1 MAVFSHPLLITV
13 APNGAYKQR
22 PDHPSLPITS
32 SELGQTAK
40 LCLDAGAAMMHMHI
54 RDAEGRHSLDVQ
66 GYRDAQQAVKAAVGD
81 QMIIQVTSEAARV
94 YKAPEQIAM
103 VTTLKPEAVSVGL
116 REVDQPEIGKAGLAQ
131 FFGWLAQE
139 RVMTQVILYDVADLQ
154 RWQALRAQG
163 VIPDAP
169 WSLLFVLGRY
179 SVGQTS
185 VPQDLLPFVMAHT
198 GTEPWSMCA
207 FGAGEHACST
217 TAAALGG
224 HVRVGFENNLLL
236 NDGQVAPDNAA
247 LVRQIAESAR
257 VLGRSLCTAQQAR
270 EAFFQPRSFAN

>member
-1 MAVFSHPLLITV
+1 MAVFPHPLLITV

-22 PDHPSLPITS
+22 SDHAALPLTS
-32 SELGQTAK
+32 AELGQTAK
-40 LCLDAGAAMMHMHI
+40 QCLDAGAAMIHMHI
-54 RDAEGRHSLDVQ
+54 RDAQGRHSLDVQ

-81 QMIIQVTSEAARV
+81 DMIIQVTSEAARV

-103 VTTLKPEAVSVGL
+103 VTALQPEAVSVGL
-116 REVDQPEIGKAGLAQ
+116 REVDQPEIGDAGLAQ
-131 FFGWLAQE
+131 FFGWLAKE
-139 RVMTQVILYDVADLQ
+139 RVMTQVIVYDVADLQ

-163 VIPDAP
+163 VVPDAP

-185 VPQDLLPFVMAHT
+185 EPRDLLPFVMAHT
-198 GTEPWSMCA
+198 GSEPWSMCA
-207 FGAGEHACST
+207 FGAGEHACAT

-236 NDGQVAPDNAA
+236 NNGQVAPDNAA
-247 LVRQIAESAR
+247 LVRQVADSAR

-270 EAFFQPRSFAN
+270 EAFFAV

>member
-22 PDHPSLPITS
+22 PDHPALPLTTT
-32 SELGQTAK
+32 ELGQTAK
-40 LCLDAGAAMMHMHI
+40 QCLDAGAAMIHMHI

-81 QMIIQVTSEAARV
+81 ELIIQITSEAARV

-103 VTTLKPEAVSVGL
+103 VTALKPEAVSVGL
-116 REVDQPEIGKAGLAQ
+116 REVDQPEIGEAGLAQ
-131 FFGWLAQE
+131 FFGWLAKE
-139 RVMTQVILYDVADLQ
+139 RVMTQVIVYDVADLQ
-154 RWQALRAQG
+154 RWQALRSQG

-185 VPQDLLPFVMAHT
+185 EAKDLLPFVMAHT
-198 GTEPWSMCA
+198 GSEPWSMCA
-207 FGAGEHACST
+207 FGAGEHACAT

-236 NDGQVAPDNAA
+236 NNGQVAPDNAA
-247 LVRQIAESAR
+247 LVRQIADSAR
-257 VLGRSLCTAQQAR
+257 VLGRTLYTAAQAR
-270 EAFFQPRSFAN
+270 EAFFAA

>member
-22 PDHPSLPITS
+22 PDHAALPITAT
-32 SELGQTAK
+32 ELGKTAK
-40 LCLDAGAAMMHMHI
+40 QCLDAGAAMIHMHI

-81 QMIIQVTSEAARV
+81 ELIIQITSEAARV

-103 VTTLKPEAVSVGL
+103 VTALKPEAVSVGL
-116 REVDQPEIGKAGLAQ
+116 REVDQPEIGEAGLAQ
-131 FFGWLAQE
+131 FFGWLAKE
-139 RVMTQVILYDVADLQ
+139 RVMTQVIVYDVADLQ

-185 VPQDLLPFVMAHT
+185 EAKDLLPFVMAHT

-207 FGAGEHACST
+207 FGAGEHACAT
-217 TAAALGG
+217 TAVALGG
-224 HVRVGFENNLLL
+224 HARVGFENNLLL
-236 NDGQVAPDNAA
+236 NNGQVAPDNAA
-247 LVRQIAESAR
+247 LVRQIADSAR
-257 VLGRSLCTAQQAR
+257 VLGRSLYTAAQAR
-270 EAFFQPRSFAN
+270 EAFFAA

>member
-1 MAVFSHPLLITV
+1 MAVFPHPLLITV

-22 PDHPSLPITS
+22 PDHPALPITA

-40 LCLDAGAAMMHMHI
+40 LCLDAGAAMIHMHI
-54 RDAEGRHSLDVQ
+54 RDAQGRHSLDVQ
-66 GYRDAQQAVKAAVGD
+66 GYRDAQQAVKQAVGD
-81 QMIIQVTSEAARV
+81 AMIIQVTSEAARV

-116 REVDQPEIGKAGLAQ
+116 REVDQPEIGEAGLAQ
-131 FFGWLAQE
+131 FFGWLAKE
-139 RVMTQVILYDVADLQ
+139 RVMTQVIVYDVADLQ

-185 VPQDLLPFVMAHT
+185 EPQDLLPFVMAHT
-198 GTEPWSMCA
+198 GNEPWSMCA
-207 FGAGEHACST
+207 FGAGEHACAT

-236 NDGQVAPDNAA
+236 NNGQVAPDNAA
-247 LVRQIAESAR
+247 LVRQVADSAR

-270 EAFFQPRSFAN
+270 EAFWGA

>member
-1 MAVFSHPLLITV
+1 MAVFPHPLLITV

-22 PDHPSLPITS
+22 PDHAALPLTS
-32 SELGQTAK
+32 AELGQTAK
-40 LCLDAGAAMMHMHI
+40 QCLNAGAAMIHMHI
-54 RDAEGRHSLDVQ
+54 RDVQGRHSLDVQ

-81 QMIIQVTSEAARV
+81 DMIIQVTSEAARV

-103 VTTLKPEAVSVGL
+103 VTALQPEAVSVGL
-116 REVDQPEIGKAGLAQ
+116 REVDQPEIGDAGLAQ
-131 FFGWLAQE
+131 FFGWLAKE
-139 RVMTQVILYDVADLQ
+139 RVMTQVIVYDVADLQ

-185 VPQDLLPFVMAHT
+185 EPRDLLPFVMAHT
-198 GTEPWSMCA
+198 GSEPWSMCA
-207 FGAGEHACST
+207 FGAGEHACAT

-236 NDGQVAPDNAA
+236 NNGQVAPDNAA
-247 LVRQIAESAR
+247 LVRQVADSAR

-270 EAFFQPRSFAN
+270 EAFFAV

>member
-1 MAVFSHPLLITV
+1 MTVFPHPLLITV

-22 PDHPSLPITS
+22 PDHAALPLTS
-32 SELGQTAK
+32 AELGQTAK
-40 LCLDAGAAMMHMHI
+40 QCLDAGAAMIHMHI
-54 RDAEGRHSLDVQ
+54 RDAQGRHSLDVQ

-81 QMIIQVTSEAARV
+81 AMIIQVTSEAARV

-103 VTTLKPEAVSVGL
+103 VTALKPEAVSVGL
-116 REVDQPEIGKAGLAQ
+116 REVDQPEIGEAGLAQ
-131 FFGWLAQE
+131 FFGWLAKE
-139 RVMTQVILYDVADLQ
+139 RVMTQVIVYDVADLQ

-185 VPQDLLPFVMAHT
+185 EPKDLLPFVMAHT
-198 GTEPWSMCA
+198 GQEPWSMCA
-207 FGAGEHACST
+207 FGAGEHACAT

-236 NDGQVAPDNAA
+236 NNGQIAPDNAA
-247 LVRQIAESAR
+247 LVRQVADSAR

-270 EAFFQPRSFAN
+270 DAFFAA

>member
-22 PDHPSLPITS
+22 SDHPALPLNTT
-32 SELGQTAK
+32 ELGQTAK
-40 LCLDAGAAMMHMHI
+40 LCLDAGAAMIHMHI

-81 QMIIQVTSEAARV
+81 ELIIQITSEAARV

-116 REVDQPEIGKAGLAQ
+116 REVDQPEIGEAGLAQ
-131 FFGWLAQE
+131 FFGWLAKE
-139 RVMTQVILYDVADLQ
+139 RVMTQVIVYDVADLQ

-185 VPQDLLPFVMAHT
+185 EAKDLLPFVMAHT
-198 GTEPWSMCA
+198 GNEPWSMCA
-207 FGAGEHACST
+207 FGAGEHACAT

-236 NDGQVAPDNAA
+236 NNGQVAPDNAA
-247 LVRQIAESAR
+247 LVRQIADSAR
-257 VLGRSLCTAQQAR
+257 VLGRSLYTAAQAR
-270 EAFFQPRSFAN
+270 EAFFAA

>member
-22 PDHPSLPITS
+22 PDHPALPLTTT
-32 SELGQTAK
+32 ELGQTAK
-40 LCLDAGAAMMHMHI
+40 LCLDAGAAMIHMHI

-81 QMIIQVTSEAARV
+81 ELIIQVTSEAARV

-116 REVDQPEIGKAGLAQ
+116 REVDQPEIGEAGLAQ
-131 FFGWLAQE
+131 FFGWLAKE
-139 RVMTQVILYDVADLQ
+139 CVMTQVIVYDVADLQ

-185 VPQDLLPFVMAHT
+185 EAKDLLPFVMAHT
-198 GTEPWSMCA
+198 GNEPWSMCA
-207 FGAGEHACST
+207 FGAGEHACAT

-236 NDGQVAPDNAA
+236 NNGQVAPDNAA
-247 LVRQIAESAR
+247 LVGQIADSAR
-257 VLGRSLCTAQQAR
+257 VLGRSLYTAAQAR
-270 EAFFQPRSFAN
+270 EAFFAA

>member
-1 MAVFSHPLLITV
+1 MAVFPHPLLITV

-22 PDHPSLPITS
+22 PDHPALPITA

-40 LCLDAGAAMMHMHI
+40 LCLDAGAAMIHMHI
-54 RDAEGRHSLDVQ
+54 RDAQGRHSLDVQ
-66 GYRDAQQAVKAAVGD
+66 GYRDAQQAVKQAVGD
-81 QMIIQVTSEAARV
+81 AMIIQVTSEAARV

-103 VTTLKPEAVSVGL
+103 VTTLQPEAVSVGL
-116 REVDQPEIGKAGLAQ
+116 REVDQPEIGDAGLAQ
-131 FFGWLAQE
+131 FFGWLAKE
-139 RVMTQVILYDVADLQ
+139 RVMTQVIVYDVADLQ

-185 VPQDLLPFVMAHT
+185 EPQDLLPFVMAHT
-198 GTEPWSMCA
+198 GNEPWSMCA
-207 FGAGEHACST
+207 FGAGEHACAT

-236 NDGQVAPDNAA
+236 NNGQVAPDNAA
-247 LVRQIAESAR
+247 LVRQVADSAR

-270 EAFFQPRSFAN
+270 EAFWGA

>member
-22 PDHPSLPITS
+22 PDHPALPLTTA
-32 SELGQTAK
+32 ELGQTAK
-40 LCLDAGAAMMHMHI
+40 QCLDGGAAMIHMHI

-81 QMIIQVTSEAARV
+81 ELIIQVTSEAARV

-116 REVDQPEIGKAGLAQ
+116 REVDQPEIGEAGLAQ
-131 FFGWLAQE
+131 FFGWLAKE
-139 RVMTQVILYDVADLQ
+139 RVMTQVIVYDVADLQ

-185 VPQDLLPFVMAHT
+185 EAKDLLPFVMAHS
-198 GTEPWSMCA
+198 GQEPWSMCA
-207 FGAGEHACST
+207 FGAGEHACAT

-236 NDGQVAPDNAA
+236 NNGQVAPDNAA
-247 LVRQIAESAR
+247 LVRQIADSAR
-257 VLGRSLCTAQQAR
+257 VLGRSLCTAAQAR
-270 EAFFQPRSFAN
+270 EAFWAD

>member
-22 PDHPSLPITS
+22 PDHPALPITAT
-32 SELGQTAK
+32 ELGQTAK
-40 LCLDAGAAMMHMHI
+40 QCLDAGAAMIHMHI

-81 QMIIQVTSEAARV
+81 ELIIQITSEAARV

-103 VTTLKPEAVSVGL
+103 VTALKSEAVSVGL
-116 REVDQPEIGKAGLAQ
+116 REVDQPEIGEAGLAQ
-131 FFGWLAQE
+131 FFGWLAKE
-139 RVMTQVILYDVADLQ
+139 RVMTQVIVYDVADLQ

-179 SVGQTS
+179 SVRQTS
-185 VPQDLLPFVMAHT
+185 EAKDLLPFVMAHT
-198 GTEPWSMCA
+198 GKEPWSMCA
-207 FGAGEHACST
+207 FGAGEHACAT
-217 TAAALGG
+217 TAVALGG

-236 NDGQVAPDNAA
+236 NNGQVAPNNAA
-247 LVRQIAESAR
+247 LVRQIADSAR
-257 VLGRSLCTAQQAR
+257 VLGRPLYTAAQAR
-270 EAFFQPRSFAN
+270 EAFFAA

>member
-22 PDHPSLPITS
+22 PDHPALPIRTA
-32 SELGQTAK
+32 ELGQTAK
-40 LCLDAGAAMMHMHI
+40 LCLDAGAAMIHMHI

-81 QMIIQVTSEAARV
+81 ELIIQVTSEAARV

-103 VTTLKPEAVSVGL
+103 VTALKPEAVSVGL
-116 REVDQPEIGKAGLAQ
+116 REVDQPEIGEAGLAQ
-131 FFGWLAQE
+131 FFGWLAKE
-139 RVMTQVILYDVADLQ
+139 RVMTQVIVYDVADLQ
-154 RWQALRAQG
+154 RWQALRAKG

-185 VPQDLLPFVMAHT
+185 EAKDLLPFVMAHT
-198 GTEPWSMCA
+198 GQEPWSMCA
-207 FGAGEHACST
+207 FGAGEHACAT
-217 TAAALGG
+217 TAVALGG
-224 HVRVGFENNLLL
+224 HARVGFENNLLL
-236 NDGQVAPDNAA
+236 NNGQVAPDNAA
-247 LVRQIAESAR
+247 LVRQIADSAR
-257 VLGRSLCTAQQAR
+257 VLGRSLYTAQQAR
-270 EAFFQPRSFAN
+270 EAFFAV

>member
-1 MAVFSHPLLITV
+1 MAVFPNPLLITV

-22 PDHPSLPITS
+22 PDHPALPITS

-40 LCLDAGAAMMHMHI
+40 QCLDAGAAMIHMHI
-54 RDAEGRHSLDVQ
+54 RDAQGRHSLDVQ

-81 QMIIQVTSEAARV
+81 DMIIQVTSEAARV

-103 VTTLKPEAVSVGL
+103 VTALQPEAVSVGL
-116 REVDQPEIGKAGLAQ
+116 REVDQPEIGDAGLAQ
-131 FFGWLAQE
+131 FFGWLAKE
-139 RVMTQVILYDVADLQ
+139 RVMTQVIVYDVADLQ

-163 VIPDAP
+163 VVPDAP

-185 VPQDLLPFVMAHT
+185 EAKDLLPFVMAHT
-198 GTEPWSMCA
+198 GNEPWSMCA
-207 FGAGEHACST
+207 FGAGEHACAT

-236 NDGQVAPDNAA
+236 NNGQVAPDNAA
-247 LVRQIAESAR
+247 LVRQVADSAR

-270 EAFFQPRSFAN
+270 EAFFAV

>member
-22 PDHPSLPITS
+22 PDHPALPITT
-32 SELGQTAK
+32 SELGRTAK
-40 LCLDAGAAMMHMHI
+40 LCLDAGAAMIHMHI

-81 QMIIQVTSEAARV
+81 ELIIQVTSEAARV

-103 VTTLKPEAVSVGL
+103 VTALKPEAVSVGL
-116 REVDQPEIGKAGLAQ
+116 REVDQPEIGEAGLAQ
-131 FFGWLAQE
+131 FFGWLAKE
-139 RVMTQVILYDVADLQ
+139 RVMTQVIVYDVADLQ

-185 VPQDLLPFVMAHT
+185 EAKDLLPFVMAHT
-198 GTEPWSMCA
+198 GQEPWSMCA
-207 FGAGEHACST
+207 FGAGEHACAT
-217 TAAALGG
+217 TAVALGG
-224 HVRVGFENNLLL
+224 HARVGFENNLLL
-236 NDGQVAPDNAA
+236 NNGQVAPVNAA
-247 LVRQIAESAR
+247 LVRQIADSAR
-257 VLGRSLCTAQQAR
+257 VLGRSLYTAAKAR
-270 EAFFQPRSFAN
+270 EAFFAA

>member
-1 MAVFSHPLLITV
+1 MAVFPHPLLITV

-22 PDHPSLPITS
+22 SDHAALPLTS
-32 SELGQTAK
+32 AELGQTAK
-40 LCLDAGAAMMHMHI
+40 QCLDAGAAMIHMHI
-54 RDAEGRHSLDVQ
+54 RDAQGRHSLDVQ

-81 QMIIQVTSEAARV
+81 DMIIQVTSEAARV

-103 VTTLKPEAVSVGL
+103 VTALKPEAVSVGL
-116 REVDQPEIGKAGLAQ
+116 REVDQPEIGDAGLAQ
-131 FFGWLAQE
+131 FFGWLAKE
-139 RVMTQVILYDVADLQ
+139 RVMTQVIVYDVADLQ

-185 VPQDLLPFVMAHT
+185 EPRDLLPFVMAHT
-198 GTEPWSMCA
+198 GNEPWSMCA
-207 FGAGEHACST
+207 FGAGEHACAT

-236 NDGQVAPDNAA
+236 NNGQVAPDNAA
-247 LVRQIAESAR
+247 LVRQVADSAR

-270 EAFFQPRSFAN
+270 EAFFAV

>member
-22 PDHPSLPITS
+22 PDHPALPITTT
-32 SELGQTAK
+32 ELGQTAK
-40 LCLDAGAAMMHMHI
+40 LCLDAGAAMIHMHI

-66 GYRDAQQAVKAAVGD
+66 GYRDAQQAVKSAVGNEL
-81 QMIIQVTSEAARV
+81 IIQITSEAARV

-103 VTTLKPEAVSVGL
+103 VTALKPEAVSVGL
-116 REVDQPEIGKAGLAQ
+116 REVDQPEIGEAGLAQ
-131 FFGWLAQE
+131 FFGWLAKE
-139 RVMTQVILYDVADLQ
+139 RVMTQVIVYDVVDLQ

-185 VPQDLLPFVMAHT
+185 EAKDLLPFVMAHT
-198 GTEPWSMCA
+198 GAEPWSMCA
-207 FGAGEHACST
+207 FGAGEHACAT
-217 TAAALGG
+217 TAVALGG
-224 HVRVGFENNLLL
+224 HARVGFENNLLL
-236 NDGQVAPDNAA
+236 NNGQVAPDNAA
-247 LVRQIAESAR
+247 LVRQIADSAR
-257 VLGRSLCTAQQAR
+257 VLGRSLYTAEQAR
-270 EAFFQPRSFAN
+270 EAFLAA

>member
-1 MAVFSHPLLITV
+1 MAVFPHSLLITV

-22 PDHPSLPITS
+22 SDHAALPLTS
-32 SELGQTAK
+32 AELGQTAK
-40 LCLDAGAAMMHMHI
+40 QCLDAGAAMIHMHI
-54 RDAEGRHSLDVQ
+54 RDAQGRHSLDVQ

-81 QMIIQVTSEAARV
+81 DMIIQVTSEAARV

-103 VTTLKPEAVSVGL
+103 VTALQPEAVSVGL
-116 REVDQPEIGKAGLAQ
+116 REVDRPEIGDAGLAQ
-131 FFGWLAQE
+131 FFGWLAKE
-139 RVMTQVILYDVADLQ
+139 RVMTQVIVYDVADLQ

-163 VIPDAP
+163 VVPDAP

-185 VPQDLLPFVMAHT
+185 ESRDLLPFVMAHT
-198 GTEPWSMCA
+198 GNEPWSMCA
-207 FGAGEHACST
+207 FGAGEHACTT

-236 NDGQVAPDNAA
+236 NNGQVAPDNAA
-247 LVRQIAESAR
+247 LVRQVADSAR

-270 EAFFQPRSFAN
+270 EAFFAV

>member
-22 PDHPSLPITS
+22 PDHPALPLTTT
-32 SELGQTAK
+32 ELGQTAK
-40 LCLDAGAAMMHMHI
+40 QCLDAGAAMIHMHI

-81 QMIIQVTSEAARV
+81 ELIIQVTSEAARV

-116 REVDQPEIGKAGLAQ
+116 REVDQPEIGEAGLSQ
-131 FFGWLAQE
+131 FFGWLAKE
-139 RVMTQVILYDVADLQ
+139 RVMTQVIVYDVADLQ

-185 VPQDLLPFVMAHT
+185 EAKDLLPFVMAHT
-198 GTEPWSMCA
+198 GNEPWSMCA
-207 FGAGEHACST
+207 FGAGEHACAT

-236 NDGQVAPDNAA
+236 NNGQVAPDNAA
-247 LVRQIAESAR
+247 LVRQIADSAR
-257 VLGRSLCTAQQAR
+257 VLGRSLYTAAQAR
-270 EAFFQPRSFAN
+270 EAFFAA

>member
-1 MAVFSHPLLITV
+1 MAVFPHSLLITV

-22 PDHPSLPITS
+22 PDHAALPLTS
-32 SELGQTAK
+32 AELGQTAK
-40 LCLDAGAAMMHMHI
+40 QCLDAGAAMIHMHI
-54 RDAEGRHSLDVQ
+54 RDAQGRHSLDVQ

-81 QMIIQVTSEAARV
+81 DMIIQVTSEAARV

-103 VTTLKPEAVSVGL
+103 VTALQPEAVSVGL
-116 REVDQPEIGKAGLAQ
+116 REVDRPEIGDAGLAQ
-131 FFGWLAQE
+131 FFGWLAKE
-139 RVMTQVILYDVADLQ
+139 RVMTQVIVYDVADLQ

-163 VIPDAP
+163 VVPDAP

-185 VPQDLLPFVMAHT
+185 EPRDLLPFVMAHT
-198 GTEPWSMCA
+198 GNEPWSMCA
-207 FGAGEHACST
+207 FGAGEHACAT

-236 NDGQVAPDNAA
+236 NNGQVAPDNAA
-247 LVRQIAESAR
+247 LVRQVADSAR

-270 EAFFQPRSFAN
+270 EAFFAV

>member
-1 MAVFSHPLLITV
+1 MAVFPHPLLITV

-22 PDHPSLPITS
+22 PDHPALPITA

-40 LCLDAGAAMMHMHI
+40 LCLDAGAAMIHMHI
-54 RDAEGRHSLDVQ
+54 RDAQGRHSLDVQ
-66 GYRDAQQAVKAAVGD
+66 GYRDAQQAVKQAVGD
-81 QMIIQVTSEAARV
+81 AMIIQVTSEAARV

-116 REVDQPEIGKAGLAQ
+116 REVDQPEIGDAGLAQ
-131 FFGWLAQE
+131 FFGWLAKE
-139 RVMTQVILYDVADLQ
+139 RVMTQVIVYDVADLQ

-185 VPQDLLPFVMAHT
+185 EPQDLLPFVMAHT
-198 GTEPWSMCA
+198 GNEPWSMCA
-207 FGAGEHACST
+207 FGAGEHACAT

-236 NDGQVAPDNAA
+236 NNGQVAPDNAA
-247 LVRQIAESAR
+247 LVRQVADSAR

-270 EAFFQPRSFAN
+270 EAFWGA

>member
-1 MAVFSHPLLITV
+1 MAVFPHPLLITV

-22 PDHPSLPITS
+22 PDHAALPLTS
-32 SELGQTAK
+32 AELGQTAK
-40 LCLDAGAAMMHMHI
+40 QCLDAGAAMIHMHI
-54 RDAEGRHSLDVQ
+54 RDAQGRHSLDVQ

-81 QMIIQVTSEAARV
+81 AMIIQVTSEAARV

-103 VTTLKPEAVSVGL
+103 VTALKPEAVSVGL
-116 REVDQPEIGKAGLAQ
+116 REVDQPEIGEAGLAQ
-131 FFGWLAQE
+131 FFGWLAKE
-139 RVMTQVILYDVADLQ
+139 RVMTQVIVYDVADLQ

-185 VPQDLLPFVMAHT
+185 EPKDLLPFVMAHT
-198 GTEPWSMCA
+198 GQEPWSMCA
-207 FGAGEHACST
+207 FGAGEHACAT

-236 NDGQVAPDNAA
+236 NNGQIAPDNAA
-247 LVRQIAESAR
+247 LVRQVADSAR

-270 EAFFQPRSFAN
+270 DAFFTA

>member
-1 MAVFSHPLLITV
+1 MAVFSDSLLITV

-22 PDHPSLPITS
+22 TDHAALPMTS
-32 SELGQTAK
+32 AELGQMAK
-40 LCLDAGAAMMHMHI
+40 QCLDAGAAMVHMHI
-54 RDAEGRHSLDVQ
+54 RDAQGRHSLDVQ

-81 QMIIQVTSEAARV
+81 ELIIQVTSEAARV
-94 YKAPEQIAM
+94 YQAPEQIAM
-103 VTTLKPEAVSVGL
+103 VTALKPEAVSVGL
-116 REVDQPEIGKAGLAQ
+116 REVDQPEIGEAGLSR

-139 RVMTQVILYDVADLQ
+139 RVMTQVIVYDVTDLQ

-185 VPQDLLPFVMAHT
+185 EPKDLLPFVLAHT

-207 FGAGEHACST
+207 FGAGEHACAT
-217 TAAALGG
+217 TAVALGG
-224 HVRVGFENNLLL
+224 HARVGFENNLLL
-236 NDGQVAPDNAA
+236 NNGQIAPDNAA
-247 LVRQIAESAR
+247 LVRQVADSAR

-270 EAFFQPRSFAN
+270 EAFFAS

>member
-1 MAVFSHPLLITV
+1 MAVFPHPLLITV

-22 PDHPSLPITS
+22 PDHAALPLTS
-32 SELGQTAK
+32 AELGQTAK
-40 LCLDAGAAMMHMHI
+40 QCLDAGAAMIHMHI
-54 RDAEGRHSLDVQ
+54 RDAQGRHSLDVQ

-81 QMIIQVTSEAARV
+81 DMIIQVTSEAARV

-103 VTTLKPEAVSVGL
+103 VTALQPEAVSVGL
-116 REVDQPEIGKAGLAQ
+116 REVDRPEIGDAGLAQ
-131 FFGWLAQE
+131 FFGWLAKE
-139 RVMTQVILYDVADLQ
+139 RVMTQVIVYDVADLQ

-163 VIPDAP
+163 VVPDAP

-185 VPQDLLPFVMAHT
+185 EPRDLLPFVMAHT
-198 GTEPWSMCA
+198 GSEPWSMCA
-207 FGAGEHACST
+207 FGAGEHACAT

-236 NDGQVAPDNAA
+236 NNGQVAPDNAA
-247 LVRQIAESAR
+247 LVRQVADSAR

-270 EAFFQPRSFAN
+270 EAFFAV

>member
-22 PDHPSLPITS
+22 PDHPALPITT

-40 LCLDAGAAMMHMHI
+40 LCLDAGAAMIHMHI
-54 RDAEGRHSLDVQ
+54 RDAQGRHSLDVQ

-81 QMIIQVTSEAARV
+81 EMIIQVTSEAARV

-103 VTTLKPEAVSVGL
+103 VTALQPEAVSVGL
-116 REVDQPEIGKAGLAQ
+116 REVDQPEIGEAGLAQ
-131 FFGWLAQE
+131 FFGWLAKE
-139 RVMTQVILYDVADLQ
+139 RVMTQVIVYDVADLQ
-154 RWQALRAQG
+154 RWQALRAKG

-185 VPQDLLPFVMAHT
+185 EAKDLLPFVMAHT
-198 GTEPWSMCA
+198 GQEPWSMCA
-207 FGAGEHACST
+207 FGAGEHACAT

-236 NDGQVAPDNAA
+236 NNGQVAPDNAA
-247 LVRQIAESAR
+247 LVRQVADSAR
-257 VLGRSLCTAQQAR
+257 VLGRSLYTAQQAR
-270 EAFFQPRSFAN
+270 EAFFAA

>member
-22 PDHPSLPITS
+22 PDHPALPLNTT
-32 SELGQTAK
+32 ELGQTAK
-40 LCLDAGAAMMHMHI
+40 QCLDAGAAMIHMHI

-81 QMIIQVTSEAARV
+81 ELIIQITSEAARV

-116 REVDQPEIGKAGLAQ
+116 REVDQPEIGEAGLSQ
-131 FFGWLAQE
+131 FFGWLAKE
-139 RVMTQVILYDVADLQ
+139 RVMTQVIVYDVGDLQ
-154 RWQALRAQG
+154 RWQALRAKG

-185 VPQDLLPFVMAHT
+185 EAKDLLPFVMAHT
-198 GTEPWSMCA
+198 GNEPWSMCA
-207 FGAGEHACST
+207 FGAGEHACAT

-236 NDGQVAPDNAA
+236 NNGQVAPDNAA
-247 LVRQIAESAR
+247 LVRQIADSAR
-257 VLGRSLCTAQQAR
+257 VLGRSLYTAAQAR
-270 EAFFQPRSFAN
+270 EAFFAA

>member
-22 PDHPSLPITS
+22 PDHAALPMTP

-54 RDAEGRHSLDVQ
+54 RDAQGGHSLDVQ

-81 QMIIQVTSEAARV
+81 EMIVQVTSEAARV

-103 VTTLKPEAVSVGL
+103 VTALKPEAVSVGL
-116 REVDQPEIGKAGLAQ
+116 REVDQPEIGEAGLAT
-131 FFGWLAQE
+131 FFGWLAKE
-139 RVMTQVILYDVADLQ
+139 RVMTQVIVYDVADLL

-169 WSLLFVLGRY
+169 WSILFVLGRY

-185 VPQDLLPFVMAHT
+185 EPKDLLPFVLAHT
-198 GTEPWSMCA
+198 GAEPWSMCA
-207 FGAGEHACST
+207 FGAGEHACA
-217 TAAALGG
+217 TAAATLGG

-236 NDGQVAPDNAA
+236 NNGQVAPDNAA
-247 LVRQIAESAR
+247 LVHQVADSAR
-257 VLGRSLCTAQQAR
+257 VLGRSLYTAHHAR
-270 EAFFQPRSFAN
+270 EDFFAA

>member
-22 PDHPSLPITS
+22 PDHPALPITT
-32 SELGQTAK
+32 SELGKTAK
-40 LCLDAGAAMMHMHI
+40 LCLDAGAAMIHMHI
-54 RDAEGRHSLDVQ
+54 RDAQGRHSLDVQ

-81 QMIIQVTSEAARV
+81 DMIIQVTSEAARV

-103 VTTLKPEAVSVGL
+103 VTALQPEAVSVGL
-116 REVDQPEIGKAGLAQ
+116 REVDRPEIGDAGLAQ
-131 FFGWLAQE
+131 FFGWLAKE
-139 RVMTQVILYDVADLQ
+139 RVMTQVIVYDVADLQ

-163 VIPDAP
+163 VVPDAP

-185 VPQDLLPFVMAHT
+185 EPRDLLPFVMAHT
-198 GTEPWSMCA
+198 GNEPWSMCA
-207 FGAGEHACST
+207 FGAGEHACAT

-236 NDGQVAPDNAA
+236 NNGQVAPDNAA
-247 LVRQIAESAR
+247 LVRQVADSAR

-270 EAFFQPRSFAN
+270 EAFFAV

>member
-1 MAVFSHPLLITV
+1 MAVFPHPLLITV

-22 PDHPSLPITS
+22 SDHAALPLTS
-32 SELGQTAK
+32 AELGQTAK
-40 LCLDAGAAMMHMHI
+40 QCLDAGAAMIHMHI

-81 QMIIQVTSEAARV
+81 DMIIQVTSEAARV

-103 VTTLKPEAVSVGL
+103 VTALQPEAVSVGL
-116 REVDQPEIGKAGLAQ
+116 REVDQPEIGDAGLAQ
-131 FFGWLAQE
+131 FFGWLAKE
-139 RVMTQVILYDVADLQ
+139 RVMTQVIVYDVADLQ

-163 VIPDAP
+163 VVPDAP

-185 VPQDLLPFVMAHT
+185 EPRDLLPFVMAHT
-198 GTEPWSMCA
+198 GSEPWSMCA
-207 FGAGEHACST
+207 FGAGEHACAT

-236 NDGQVAPDNAA
+236 NNGQVAPDNAA
-247 LVRQIAESAR
+247 LVRQVADSAR

-270 EAFFQPRSFAN
+270 EAFFAV

>member
-22 PDHPSLPITS
+22 PDHAALPITAT
-32 SELGQTAK
+32 ELGQTAK
-40 LCLDAGAAMMHMHI
+40 QCLDAGAGMIHMHI

-81 QMIIQVTSEAARV
+81 ELIIQITSEAARV

-103 VTTLKPEAVSVGL
+103 VRALKPEAVSVGL
-116 REVDQPEIGKAGLAQ
+116 REVDQPEIGEAGLAQ
-131 FFGWLAQE
+131 FFGWLAKE
-139 RVMTQVILYDVADLQ
+139 RVMTQVIVYDVADLQ
-154 RWQALRAQG
+154 RWQALRSQG

-185 VPQDLLPFVMAHT
+185 EAKDLLPFVMAHT
-198 GTEPWSMCA
+198 GQEPWSMCA
-207 FGAGEHACST
+207 FGAGEHACAT
-217 TAAALGG
+217 TAVALGG
-224 HVRVGFENNLLL
+224 HARVGFENNLLL
-236 NDGQVAPDNAA
+236 NNGQVAPDNAA
-247 LVRQIAESAR
+247 LVRQIADSAR
-257 VLGRSLCTAQQAR
+257 VLGRSLYTAQQAR
-270 EAFFQPRSFAN
+270 EAFFAV

>member
-22 PDHPSLPITS
+22 PDHAALPITAT
-32 SELGQTAK
+32 ELGQTAK
-40 LCLDAGAAMMHMHI
+40 QCLDAGAGMIHMHI

-81 QMIIQVTSEAARV
+81 ELIIQITSEAARV

-103 VTTLKPEAVSVGL
+103 VTALKPEAVSVGL
-116 REVDQPEIGKAGLAQ
+116 REVDQPEIGEAGLAQ
-131 FFGWLAQE
+131 FFGWLAKE
-139 RVMTQVILYDVADLQ
+139 RVMTQVIVYDVADLQ
-154 RWQALRAQG
+154 RWQALRSQG

-185 VPQDLLPFVMAHT
+185 EAKDLLPFVMAHT
-198 GTEPWSMCA
+198 GSEPWSMCA
-207 FGAGEHACST
+207 FGAGEHACAT
-217 TAAALGG
+217 TAVALGG
-224 HVRVGFENNLLL
+224 HARVGFENNLLL
-236 NDGQVAPDNAA
+236 NNGQVAPDNAA
-247 LVRQIAESAR
+247 LVRQIADSAR
-257 VLGRSLCTAQQAR
+257 VLGRSLYTAAQAR
-270 EAFFQPRSFAN
+270 EAFFAA

>member
-22 PDHPSLPITS
+22 PDHPALPITT

-40 LCLDAGAAMMHMHI
+40 LCLDAGAAMIHMHI
-54 RDAEGRHSLDVQ
+54 RDAQGRHSLDVQ

-81 QMIIQVTSEAARV
+81 EMIIQVTSEAARV

-103 VTTLKPEAVSVGL
+103 VTALQPEAVSVGL
-116 REVDQPEIGKAGLAQ
+116 REVDQPEIGEAGLAQ
-131 FFGWLAQE
+131 FFGWLAKG
-139 RVMTQVILYDVADLQ
+139 RVMTQVIVYDVADLQ

-185 VPQDLLPFVMAHT
+185 EAKDLLPFVMAHT
-198 GTEPWSMCA
+198 GKEPWSMCA
-207 FGAGEHACST
+207 FGAGEHACAT

-236 NDGQVAPDNAA
+236 NNGQVAPDNAA
-247 LVRQIAESAR
+247 LVRQVADSAH
-257 VLGRSLCTAQQAR
+257 VLGRSLYTAQQAR
-270 EAFFQPRSFAN
+270 EAFFAA

>member
-1 MAVFSHPLLITV
+1 MAVFPHPLLITV

-22 PDHPSLPITS
+22 SDHAALPLTS
-32 SELGQTAK
+32 AELGQTAK
-40 LCLDAGAAMMHMHI
+40 QCLDAGAAMIHMHI

-81 QMIIQVTSEAARV
+81 DMIIQVTSEAARV

-103 VTTLKPEAVSVGL
+103 VTALKPEAVSVGL
-116 REVDQPEIGKAGLAQ
+116 REVDQPEIGDAGLAQ
-131 FFGWLAQE
+131 FFGWLAKE
-139 RVMTQVILYDVADLQ
+139 RVMTQVIVYDVADLQ

-163 VIPDAP
+163 VVPDAP

-185 VPQDLLPFVMAHT
+185 EPRDLLPFVMAHT
-198 GTEPWSMCA
+198 GNEPWSMCA
-207 FGAGEHACST
+207 FGAGEHACAT

-236 NDGQVAPDNAA
+236 NNGQVAPDNAA
-247 LVRQIAESAR
+247 LVRQVADSAR

-270 EAFFQPRSFAN
+270 EAFFAV

>member
-1 MAVFSHPLLITV
+1 MAVFSDSLLITV

-22 PDHPSLPITS
+22 TDHAALPMTS
-32 SELGQTAK
+32 AELGQTAK
-40 LCLDAGAAMMHMHI
+40 QCLDAGAAMVHMHI
-54 RDAEGRHSLDVQ
+54 RDAQGRHSLDVQ
-66 GYRDAQQAVKAAVGD
+66 GYRDAQQAVKAAVGEEL
-81 QMIIQVTSEAARV
+81 IIQVTSEAARV
-94 YKAPEQIAM
+94 YQAPEQIAM
-103 VTTLKPEAVSVGL
+103 VTALKPEAVSVGL
-116 REVDQPEIGKAGLAQ
+116 REVDQPEIGEAGLSR

-139 RVMTQVILYDVADLQ
+139 RVMTQVIVYDVTDLQ

-185 VPQDLLPFVMAHT
+185 EPKDLLPFVLAHT

-207 FGAGEHACST
+207 FGAGEHACAT
-217 TAAALGG
+217 TAVALGG
-224 HVRVGFENNLLL
+224 HARVGFENNLLL
-236 NDGQVAPDNAA
+236 NNGQIAPDNAA
-247 LVRQIAESAR
+247 LVRQVADSAR

-270 EAFFQPRSFAN
+270 EAFFAS

>member
-1 MAVFSHPLLITV
+1 MAVFPHPLLITV

-22 PDHPSLPITS
+22 PDHPALPITS

-40 LCLDAGAAMMHMHI
+40 QCLDAGAAMIHMHI

-81 QMIIQVTSEAARV
+81 ELIIQVTSEAARV

-103 VTTLKPEAVSVGL
+103 VTALKPEAVSVGL
-116 REVDQPEIGKAGLAQ
+116 REVDQPEIGEAGLAR
-131 FFGWLAQE
+131 FFGWLAKE
-139 RVMTQVILYDVADLQ
+139 RVMTQVIVYDVADLQ

-185 VPQDLLPFVMAHT
+185 EPKDLLPFVMAHT
-198 GTEPWSMCA
+198 GKEPWSMCA
-207 FGAGEHACST
+207 FGAGEHACAT

-236 NDGQVAPDNAA
+236 HNGQVAPDNAA
-247 LVRQIAESAR
+247 LVRQVADSAR
-257 VLGRSLCTAQQAR
+257 VLGRNLYTAQQAR
-270 EAFFQPRSFAN
+270 EVFFAA

>member
-22 PDHPSLPITS
+22 PDHPALPITT

-40 LCLDAGAAMMHMHI
+40 LCLDAGAAMIHMHI

-81 QMIIQVTSEAARV
+81 ELIIQVTSEAARV
-94 YKAPEQIAM
+94 YKSPEQIAM
-103 VTTLKPEAVSVGL
+103 VTALQPEAVSVGL
-116 REVDQPEIGKAGLAQ
+116 REVDQPEIGEAGLAQ
-131 FFGWLAQE
+131 FFGWLAKE
-139 RVMTQVILYDVADLQ
+139 RVMTQVIVYDVADLQ
-154 RWQALRAQG
+154 RWQALRAKG

-185 VPQDLLPFVMAHT
+185 EAKDLLPFVMAHT
-198 GTEPWSMCA
+198 GQEPWSMCA
-207 FGAGEHACST
+207 FGAGEHACAT
-217 TAAALGG
+217 TAVALGG
-224 HVRVGFENNLLL
+224 HARVGFENNLLL
-236 NDGQVAPDNAA
+236 NNGQVAPDNAA
-247 LVRQIAESAR
+247 LVRQIADSAR
-257 VLGRSLCTAQQAR
+257 VLGRSLYTAQQAR
-270 EAFFQPRSFAN
+270 ETFFAV